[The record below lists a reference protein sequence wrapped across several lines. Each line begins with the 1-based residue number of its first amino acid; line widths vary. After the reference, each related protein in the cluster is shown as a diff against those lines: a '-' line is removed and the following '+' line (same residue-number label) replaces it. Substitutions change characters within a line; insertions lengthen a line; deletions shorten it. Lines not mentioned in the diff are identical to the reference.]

1 MRLILEQKNLLEVN
15 SLEVYYGAIRALEGI
30 SLFVPEGKSV
40 VVIGR
45 NGAGKS
51 TLLNTVV
58 GLLSQRTG
66 DIIFQ
71 QQRINRWSTTKRVKA
86 GIVLVPEGRGLFPEL
101 TVKENLMLGAYL
113 KKGALGISKSMDEVF
128 HFFPVLKNCLS
139 NDAASLSGG
148 QQQMLAIG
156 RALISQGRLL
166 MLDEPSHGLSPLLV
180 SEIFTILLELKKKGT
195 TLLLAEQNVVAA
207 LSVADYGYILEN
219 SRIVHEGDVEEL
231 RQSEKVKKAYLGG

>member
-1 MRLILEQKNLLEVN
+1 LEQKNLLEVN

>member
-1 MRLILEQKNLLEVN
+1 MLEQKNLLEVN
-15 SLEVYYGAIRALEGI
+15 SLGVNYGAIRALEDV
-30 SLFVPEGKSV
+30 SLLVPEGRSV

-51 TLLNTVV
+51 TLLSTIV
-58 GLLSQRTG
+58 GLLSQGTG

-113 KKGALGISKSMDEVF
+113 KKGGLGVSKTMDEVF
-128 HFFPVLKNCLS
+128 RLFPVLKDCLS

-180 SEIFTILLELKKKGT
+180 SEIFGILLELKKKGT
-195 TLLLAEQNVVAA
+195 TILLAEQNVVAA

-219 SRIVHEGDVEEL
+219 SRIVHEGNVEEL
-231 RQSEKVKKAYLGG
+231 RRSEKIKKAYLGG

>member
-1 MRLILEQKNLLEVN
+1 MLEQKNLLEVN
-15 SLEVYYGAIRALEGI
+15 SIGVYYGAIRALEGV
-30 SLFVPEGKSV
+30 SLLVPEGRSV

-51 TLLNTVV
+51 TLLNTIV

-113 KKGALGISKSMDEVF
+113 RKGALGVLKTMDEVF
-128 HFFPVLKNCLS
+128 HLFPILKDCLS
-139 NDAASLSGG
+139 DDAASLSGG
-148 QQQMLAIG
+148 QQQMLALG
-156 RALISQGRLL
+156 RALISQGKLL

-180 SEIFTILLELKKKGT
+180 SEIISILLELKRRGT
-195 TLLLAEQNVVAA
+195 TILLAEQNVAAA
-207 LSVADYGYILEN
+207 LSVADYGYVLEN
-219 SRIVHEGDVEEL
+219 GRVVYEGNVENL
-231 RQSEKVKKAYLGG
+231 RRSEEVRKAYLGG

>member
-1 MRLILEQKNLLEVN
+1 LEVN
-15 SLEVYYGAIRALEGI
+15 DLQVFYGAIRALEGV
-30 SLFVPEGKSV
+30 SLSVPEGRFV

-51 TLLNTVV
+51 TLLSTLAGV
-58 GLLSQRTG
+58 LTQRTG
-66 DIIFQ
+66 DIFFQ
-71 QQRINRWSTTKRVKA
+71 QQKINRWSTTKRVKA

-113 KKGALGISKSMDEVF
+113 RRDRSEVSKTMDEVF
-128 HFFPVLKNCLS
+128 HLFPVLKECFS
-139 NDAASLSGG
+139 YDSASLSGG

-180 SEIFTILLELKKKGT
+180 SEIFSILWQLKRRGITI
-195 TLLLAEQNVVAA
+195 LLAEQNVAAA
-207 LSVADYGYILEN
+207 LSVADYGYVLEN
-219 SRIVHEGDVEEL
+219 GRIAYEGDVEKL
-231 RQSEKVKKAYLGG
+231 RESEEVRKAYLGG

>member
-1 MRLILEQKNLLEVN
+1 MELKNLLEVN
-15 SLEVYYGAIRALEGI
+15 DLQVFYGAIKALEGV
-30 SLFVPEGKSV
+30 SLSVPEGRFV

-51 TLLNTVV
+51 TLLNTIAGV
-58 GLLSQRTG
+58 LIQRTG
-66 DIIFQ
+66 DILFQ
-71 QQRINRWSTTKRVKA
+71 REKINRWSTTKRVKA

-113 KKGALGISKSMDEVF
+113 KRDRNEVSKTIDEVF
-128 HFFPVLKNCLS
+128 HLFPVLKECLS
-139 NDAASLSGG
+139 YDSASLSGG

-180 SEIFTILLELKKKGT
+180 SEIFSVLWELKRRGT
-195 TLLLAEQNVVAA
+195 TILLAEQNVAAA
-207 LSVADYGYILEN
+207 LSVADYGYVLEN
-219 SRIVHEGDVEEL
+219 GRIAYEEDVEKL
-231 RQSEKVKKAYLGG
+231 RESEEVRQAYLGG

>member
-1 MRLILEQKNLLEVN
+1 MLEQKNLLEVN
-15 SLEVYYGAIRALEGI
+15 SIGVYYGAIRALEGV
-30 SLFVPEGKSV
+30 SLLVPEGRSV

-51 TLLNTVV
+51 TLLNTIV
-58 GLLSQRTG
+58 GSLSQRTG

-113 KKGALGISKSMDEVF
+113 RKGALGVLKTMDEVF
-128 HFFPVLKNCLS
+128 HLFPILKDCLS
-139 NDAASLSGG
+139 DDAASLSGG
-148 QQQMLAIG
+148 QQQMLALG
-156 RALISQGRLL
+156 RALISQGKLL

-180 SEIFTILLELKKKGT
+180 SEIISILLELKRRGT
-195 TLLLAEQNVVAA
+195 TILLAEQNVAAA
-207 LSVADYGYILEN
+207 LSVADYGYALEN
-219 SRIVHEGDVEEL
+219 GRVVYEGNVEDL
-231 RQSEKVKKAYLGG
+231 RRSEEVRKAYLGG

>member
-1 MRLILEQKNLLEVN
+1 MLEQKNLLEVN
-15 SLEVYYGAIRALEGI
+15 SLGVYYGAIRALEGV
-30 SLFVPEGKSV
+30 SLLVPEGRSV

-51 TLLNTVV
+51 TLLNTIV

-113 KKGALGISKSMDEVF
+113 KKGALDVSKTMDEVF
-128 HFFPVLKNCLS
+128 HLFPVLKDCLS
-139 NDAASLSGG
+139 DDAASLSGG

-180 SEIFTILLELKKKGT
+180 SEIFSILIELKRKGT
-195 TLLLAEQNVVAA
+195 TILLAEQNVAAA

-219 SRIVHEGDVEEL
+219 GRVVYEGDVEEL
-231 RQSEKVKKAYLGG
+231 RRSEEVRKAYLGG

>member
-1 MRLILEQKNLLEVN
+1 MEQKNLLEVN